1 MDAMKVI
8 GVFGLIGSGK
18 DTVAEYLEQ
27 KYGFFHVSYGI
38 LVRGLARQLGRTL
51 ERDDLIKTQREYVR
65 RYGQNYFGR
74 LAVQKIRDSNE
85 QFCVLSGI
93 RRPEDVEEPRKAF
106 GEDFLLVFVDASP
119 KIRFGRMR
127 SRMREG
133 DPETLEE
140 FLRQEEEEKK
150 AFGFDKVMKYVRFTI
165 KNEGTL
171 EDLNRNVDAFL
182 ARNKIA

>member
-8 GVFGLIGSGK
+8 GIFGLIGSGK
-18 DTVAEYLEQ
+18 DTVAEYLEE
-27 KYGFFHVSYGI
+27 KYGFYHVSYGTI
-38 LVRGLARQLGRTL
+38 VRELSKQLGRTL
-51 ERDDLIKTQREYVR
+51 ERDDLIKKQREYVQ

-93 RRPEDVEEPRKAF
+93 RRPQDIEEPRKAF
-106 GEDFLLVFVDASP
+106 GEDFLLVFIDASP
-119 KIRFGRMR
+119 RIRFERMHA
-127 SRMREG
+127 RMREG

-150 AFGFDKVMKYVRFTI
+150 AFGFDQVMRYVKFKI
-165 KNEGTL
+165 KNEGSL
-171 EDLNRNVDAFL
+171 EELHRNVDIFL
-182 ARNKIA
+182 IRNKII